1 MLPTGCCWEWAADD
15 ERVDDVDEN
24 AEMVWDKR
32 RVAAAKAA
40 SGDGN
45 VNGWLGAHAGSGRD
59 RPLLPGLHGV
69 E

>member
-40 SGDGN
+40 SGDGD
-45 VNGWLGAHAGSGRD
+45 GDGMAAGM
-59 RPLLPGLHGV
+59 LV